1 MTARQPLFDNC
12 VHIVL
17 KAPENECELQRKVL
31 VELNLHR
38 DCEAIWGAAGMGR
51 SSSAE
56 AAAKD
61 IAA

>member
-1 MTARQPLFDNC
+1 LH
-12 VHIVL
+12 VVL
-17 KAPENECELQRKVL
+17 KVPEDTGESHRKIFVK
-31 VELNLHR
+31 LNLHR
-38 DCEAIWGAAGMGR
+38 DCETIWGAAETGR